1 MKKKLSLIL
10 CLAVMVFGLAACGSS
25 TQSDYYGTTYEELE
39 SASESNIATLAA
51 FTDEDIEYYEA
62 YGSDLTAK
70 LVSSWAEATADLGA
84 YEGIGAF
91 TVTKAQTTVTTE
103 QVVYFEK
110 RNATLTFVYEY
121 NYETEQLE
129 LSDVNADM
137 VYTLG
142 EKMSKAGLNTLMGM
156 GTVFFVLIL
165 ISLIIFCFRFIAVL
179 ENRNKKQETAH
190 AEIPAAAMPPV
201 VPVVQ
206 ETDDLELIAVISAA
220 IAASTGASADSFV
233 VRSIRRR

>member
-1 MKKKLSLIL
+1 
-10 CLAVMVFGLAACGSS
+10 
-25 TQSDYYGTTYEELE
+25 
-39 SASESNIATLAA
+39 
-51 FTDEDIEYYEA
+51 
-62 YGSDLTAK
+62 
-70 LVSSWAEATADLGA
+70 
-84 YEGIGAF
+84 
-91 TVTKAQTTVTTE
+91 
-103 QVVYFEK
+103 
-110 RNATLTFVYEY
+110 
-121 NYETEQLE
+121 
-129 LSDVNADM
+129 
-137 VYTLG
+137 
-142 EKMSKAGLNTLMGM
+142 MGM